1 MSRDQARVLS
11 RQSDIISMALRMDDL
26 ELLDLAFG
34 FVRGCYN
41 QQIKKDIIS
50 NIAEDSHLSKKDI
63 TEVVDLALTQ
73 IFEGLSEGKTVD
85 LAGFGK
91 FEITERKAREGFNPL
106 TKEKIQIEASKS
118 VKFKVAKALK
128 EAVNK

>member
-1 MSRDQARVLS
+1 MEKLT
-11 RQSDIISMALRMDDL
+11 
-26 ELLDLAFG
+26 
-34 FVRGCYN
+34 
-41 QQIKKDIIS
+41 KKDIIS

-91 FEITERKAREGFNPL
+91 FEITES
-106 TKEKIQIEASKS
+106 EASKS

>member
-1 MSRDQARVLS
+1 MEKLT
-11 RQSDIISMALRMDDL
+11 
-26 ELLDLAFG
+26 
-34 FVRGCYN
+34 
-41 QQIKKDIIS
+41 KKDIIA
-50 NIAEDSHLSKKDI
+50 NIAAESTSTKKEI
-63 TEVVDLALTQ
+63 TEIVDSTLTQ
-73 IFEGLSEGKTVD
+73 IFEALKDGKSVD

>member
-1 MSRDQARVLS
+1 MEKLT
-11 RQSDIISMALRMDDL
+11 
-26 ELLDLAFG
+26 
-34 FVRGCYN
+34 
-41 QQIKKDIIS
+41 KKDIIT
-50 NIAEDSHLSKKDI
+50 NIAADSTSTKKEI
-63 TEVVDLALTQ
+63 TEIVDSTLTQ
-73 IFEGLSEGKTVD
+73 IFDALKDGKSVD